1 MPDQGLSSTA
11 LSLTRSFFL
20 LFRMLQK
27 MGHQT
32 DQAENG
38 KLALEMVRQRH
49 FREVTDTQFD
59 MIFLDNQ
66 MPVMTGV
73 ECARELRS
81 FGCPIFI
88 CGATGNALQDD
99 QSEVR
104 LRLKPTRLK
113 ITNLSAYISVSQYL
127 DAGADRSEFARYGTA
142 SSRAFNQPKRS
153 S

>member
-1 MPDQGLSSTA
+1 
-11 LSLTRSFFL
+11 
-20 LFRMLQK
+20 MLQK

-49 FREVTDTQFD
+49 FREVTDTQYD

-99 QSEVR
+99 QTEVS
-104 LRLKPTRLK
+104 LKLKPARPK
-113 ITNLSAYISVSQYL
+113 ITNLHVHISVSQYL
-127 DAGADRSEFARYGTA
+127 DAGADRSEFARYGSANSQALTDPNNL
-142 SSRAFNQPKRS
+142 S
-153 S
+153 